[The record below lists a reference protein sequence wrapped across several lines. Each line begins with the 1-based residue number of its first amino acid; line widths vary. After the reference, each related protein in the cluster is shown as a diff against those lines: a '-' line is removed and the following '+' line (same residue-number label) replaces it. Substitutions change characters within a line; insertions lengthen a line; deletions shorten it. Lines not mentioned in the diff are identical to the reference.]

1 MSDDLKKTKRDYV
14 KRAKILE
21 KKMNYAYK
29 MLKNQEKII
38 SEKFGRALVSDEERL
53 ENGISPIGEMN
64 DWYNVCYK
72 LRLTIVSYKRNNV
85 DETEKEL
92 KHVIELSQE
101 LLKKIELRI
110 EKKGGIKIDR

>member
-1 MSDDLKKTKRDYV
+1 MNDDLKKTKRDYV
-14 KRAKILE
+14 KRAKTLE
-21 KKMNYAYK
+21 KRMNFAYK
-29 MLKNQEKII
+29 MLKDQEKLI

-53 ENGISPIGEMN
+53 ENGISPIGEMK

-72 LRLTIVSYKRNNV
+72 LRLTIVSFKRNNV

-101 LLKKIELRI
+101 LLEKIVLRI
-110 EKKGGIKIDR
+110 KEKNSGK